1 MILLDQAGA
10 GATCA
15 RMFLPPH
22 ALDPLI
28 EHFWV
33 QRAQG
38 NFTERAWRVIPDPN
52 PNMIFVVFRKES
64 RIQARCAVVGPR
76 SRFADVSM
84 TNRVFTC
91 GVRLRAG
98 VLPLLTGFPASDFTD
113 RSVPVDAVFGARGKL
128 LMERLGE
135 CRSPRRALDEM
146 ARFFS
151 RQRMDRTSLVR
162 FPLDRCTRVGE
173 LAAQSGLPV
182 RTLHGRVMQHVGL
195 SPKRYLR
202 VERLHR
208 ALATSQCHSIAWAQV
223 SAISGYADQA
233 HMIREFV
240 DLLGE
245 SPSAWRSRAPLP
257 ICSIQPP
264 QPPIEILADTVA

>member
-10 GATCA
+10 GATTA
-15 RMFLPPH
+15 RIFLPPR

-33 QRAQG
+33 QQVQG
-38 NFTERAWRVIPDPN
+38 SATGKTWRVIPDPN
-52 PNMIFVVFRKES
+52 PYMIFVVSRKDS
-64 RIQARCAVVGPR
+64 RVQARCALVGPR

-84 TNRVFTC
+84 ANRVFTC
-91 GVRLRAG
+91 GVRLRPGA
-98 VLPLLTGFPASDFTD
+98 LPLLTGFPASDFTD
-113 RSVPVDAVFGARGKL
+113 RSVPVEAVFVARGKL
-128 LMERLGE
+128 LMERFGE
-135 CRSPRRALDEM
+135 CCSPRRALEEM
-146 ARFFS
+146 SHFFS
-151 RQRMDRTSLVR
+151 RQRVDRNGLVR

-195 SPKRYLR
+195 SPKRFLR

-240 DLLGE
+240 ALLGE
-245 SPSAWRSRAPLP
+245 SPSAWRGRAPLP

-264 QPPIEILADTVA
+264 QPPIEILPDTVA